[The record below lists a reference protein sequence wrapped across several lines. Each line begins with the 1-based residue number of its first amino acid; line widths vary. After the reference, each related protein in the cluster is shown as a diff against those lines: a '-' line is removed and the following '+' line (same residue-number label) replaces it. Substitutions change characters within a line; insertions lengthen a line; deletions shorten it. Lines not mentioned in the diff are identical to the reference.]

1 MEHFIWKL
9 EKQKRFLRDL
19 IRTNMAHTITLPL
32 GKEWEIEQ
40 EIILE
45 EGEEVVSYYASA
57 ENASDPSIKG
67 ASIEL
72 YVGNT
77 PEDSDAK
84 IECINSYL
92 EAIGMDGDEEEV
104 PVSSILFMDQQGWY
118 YEAQDDEGAPV
129 ILICVEPVKGTL
141 VMAILAHKD
150 EEKLD
155 ELMSYVDEKLRID

>member
-1 MEHFIWKL
+1 
-9 EKQKRFLRDL
+9 
-19 IRTNMAHTITLPL
+19 MAHKINLPL
-32 GKEWEIEQ
+32 GKDWEVEE
-40 EIILE
+40 EIITE
-45 EGEEVVSYYASA
+45 QGEEVVSYYATA
-57 ENASDPSIKG
+57 EASGNPEHKG

-92 EAIGMDGDEEEV
+92 EAIGVDDENEEV
-104 PVSSILFMDQQGWY
+104 PVCSINYLGQEGWY
-118 YEAQDDEGAPV
+118 YEADDENGAPV

-141 VMAILAHKD
+141 VMAILAHRN

-155 ELMSYVDEKLRID
+155 ELMTYVDEHLTID